1 MGPIRYRVLKHKLPR
16 AAINAALDKKN
27 IRGKKMKINYYG
39 GVVSFDENGQYETD
53 IVTSL
58 PHRLDVVDGVVVDK
72 YPGKTDNEV
81 KQADH
86 EAALERL
93 AQDRAEWDKLDDE
106 IKENV
111 ERPADLPEL
120 DLPEEE

>member
-1 MGPIRYRVLKHKLPR
+1 
-16 AAINAALDKKN
+16 
-27 IRGKKMKINYYG
+27 MKINYYG

-58 PHRLDVVDGVVVDK
+58 PHRLDVVNGVVVDK

>member
-1 MGPIRYRVLKHKLPR
+1 MKL
-16 AAINAALDKKN
+16 NF
-27 IRGKKMKINYYG
+27 YY
-39 GVVSFDENGQYETD
+39 GVVSFDENGEYETD

-72 YPGKTDNEV
+72 YPGKTDDEV
-81 KQADH
+81 KIADH
-86 EAALERL
+86 EKALERL
-93 AQDRAEWDKLDDE
+93 AQDRAEYDELDDE
-106 IKENV
+106 IKAKV